1 MFLKFIKD
9 FSLKKIIKN
18 SLSNYKPIASPDK
31 VVTVGILIDESY
43 FTNKEELIQELVAC
57 GIDGNAIE
65 TLSFFERIKKGQE
78 PDYPYFTR
86 KDISVTGTF
95 DKQEADLFIKKPF
108 DMLISYYD
116 VEKPPLVLAT
126 IKNKAK
132 FKVGFSTT
140 DSRLDNF
147 MIALQAEKYKEFV
160 AELFKY
166 LKILNKI

>member
-18 SLSNYKPIASPDK
+18 SLPNYKPTASPDK
-31 VVTVGILIDESY
+31 IVTVGILLDESY
-43 FTNKEELIQELVAC
+43 FNDKEALIAELTAN
-57 GIDGNAIE
+57 GINRKAIE
-65 TLSFFERIKKGQE
+65 TLSFYERVKKDRV
-78 PDYPYFTR
+78 PDCCHYTR
-86 KDISVTGTF
+86 KDVSVTGNF
-95 DKQEADLFIKKPF
+95 EKQDAAAFINKPF

-116 VEKPPLVLAT
+116 IEKPPLVLAT
-126 IKNKAK
+126 IKSKAK
-132 FKVGFSTT
+132 FKVGFATT
-140 DSRLDNF
+140 DDRLDNF